1 MKGISKM
8 TNTHEIVVAG
18 VKPSSWPNTQR
29 GPTAFEW
36 SALSASQQ
44 LFIKLM
50 RCLEG
55 AETRETIEGLGLPS
69 NYTGKNMKIENL
81 IETDTQWVATLHAL
95 LEAIEYEKHK
105 SNADSFITALFSYS
119 FSLNYVNG
127 ATDPISQLEEDH
139 GP

>member
-1 MKGISKM
+1 
-8 TNTHEIVVAG
+8 
-18 VKPSSWPNTQR
+18 
-29 GPTAFEW
+29 
-36 SALSASQQ
+36 
-44 LFIKLM
+44 
-50 RCLEG
+50 LEG

-95 LEAIEYEKHK
+95 LEAIEFEKHK
-105 SNADSFITALFSYS
+105 SNADRFITALFSYS